1 VALLFVVVLAASNT
15 AHSKGVYQTG
25 PAFITETFGSS
36 EPQAKS
42 LWLTPKLKDTAREIM
57 GHRIRG
63 IRVRYWQEGNKTA
76 WMMEEVGK
84 ELPITI
90 GVVVNQDSITQNSAS
105 QGHVEQ
111 VKILA
116 FRESRGW
123 EVRYSAFTAQYLD
136 AKMTS
141 EKKLDTH
148 IDGITGATL
157 SVRAVTKVATLALFY
172 HQQVMSAQSQQAQDK
187 LLQSKLPKNKETNP
201 LVTETP

>member
-1 VALLFVVVLAASNT
+1 VTLLLAIALFFSSTIFSSAALG
-15 AHSKGVYQTG
+15 KGVYQTV
-25 PAFITETFGSS
+25 PEFLTEVFAPE
-36 EPQAKS
+36 EPQQEY
-42 LWLTPKLKDTAREIM
+42 LWLTPELKTSAGGIM
-57 GHRIRG
+57 KHRVRG
-63 IRVRYWQEGNKTA
+63 LRVRYWRLGVKTA
-76 WMMEEVGK
+76 WVMEEIGK

-172 HQQVMSAQSQQAQDK
+172 HQQVMSAQDK
-187 LLQSKLPKNKETNP
+187 LLQSKLPKNKETSP